1 MKGKDSV
8 TKQNK
13 MKLEIYYKSHLLKS
27 TIKSPITIK
36 DIILNLKSTIKTIKS
51 NQTFLIF
58 NNNYELLSEDENIIP
73 NEKINKPFQLFLIDS
88 EKEKEK
94 ENKQIEIEDLI
105 MKVTG
110 ANKKL
115 QNNNNKLPPP
125 NIYENNLNLN
135 RLLQLLQA
143 IEQRN
148 IIEGNVN
155 NYINN
160 NVPVEV
166 NESYLNELKDMG
178 FPEDRARQAL
188 ITSRNNMN
196 RATEILLDEG
206 GE

>member
-1 MKGKDSV
+1 
-8 TKQNK
+8 
-13 MKLEIYYKSHLLKS
+13 MKLEIFYKSHLIKS

-36 DIILNLKSTIKTIKS
+36 DIILNIKSSIKTIKP
-51 NQTFLIF
+51 NQKFLIF
-58 NNNYELLSEDENIIP
+58 NNNYELLSEEEKIIP
-73 NEKINKPFQLFLIDS
+73 NEKIPKPFQLFLIES
-88 EKEKEK
+88 ENEKEKET
-94 ENKQIEIEDLI
+94 KQIEIEDLI

-110 ANKKL
+110 ADKKL
-115 QNNNNKLPPP
+115 QSNNIKLPPP
-125 NIYENNLNLN
+125 DLYDHNLNLN

-143 IEQRN
+143 LEQRN
-148 IIEGNVN
+148 IIIEGNA
-155 NYINN
+155 NYNINN

>member
-1 MKGKDSV
+1 MKI
-8 TKQNK
+8 
-13 MKLEIYYKSHLLKS
+13 EIKYENEILKS
-27 TIKSPITIK
+27 YSKKPISIK
-36 DIILNLKSTIKTIKS
+36 DIILNIKRKCNIKKEEILLVFNS
-51 NQTFLIF
+51 KNNEIYEETDLLIPNKKEKNQIESLNIIKINNKKNIINI
-58 NNNYELLSEDENIIP
+58 NNN
-73 NEKINKPFQLFLIDS
+73 NKP
-88 EKEKEK
+88 K
-94 ENKQIEIEDLI
+94 ENEPIEDLI

-110 ANKKL
+110 ADKKL
-115 QNNNNKLPPP
+115 QSNNIKLPPP
-125 NIYENNLNLN
+125 DLYDHNLNLN

-143 IEQRN
+143 LEQRN
-148 IIEGNVN
+148 IIIEGNA
-155 NYINN
+155 NYNINN

>member
-1 MKGKDSV
+1 
-8 TKQNK
+8 
-13 MKLEIYYKSHLLKS
+13 MKLEIFYKSHLIKS

-36 DIILNLKSTIKTIKS
+36 DIILNIKSSIKTIKP
-51 NQTFLIF
+51 NQKFLIF
-58 NNNYELLSEDENIIP
+58 NNNYELLSEDEKIIP
-73 NEKINKPFQLFLIDS
+73 NEKITKPFQLFLIES

-94 ENKQIEIEDLI
+94 EKETKQIEIEDLI

-110 ANKKL
+110 ADKKL
-115 QNNNNKLPPP
+115 QSNNIKLPPP
-125 NIYENNLNLN
+125 DLYDHNLNLN

-143 IEQRN
+143 LEQRN
-148 IIEGNVN
+148 IIIEGNA
-155 NYINN
+155 NYNINN

>member
-1 MKGKDSV
+1 
-8 TKQNK
+8 
-13 MKLEIYYKSHLLKS
+13 MKLEIFYKSHLIKS

-36 DIILNLKSTIKTIKS
+36 DIILNIKSSIKTIKP
-51 NQTFLIF
+51 NQKFLIF
-58 NNNYELLSEDENIIP
+58 NNNYELLSEEEKIIP
-73 NEKINKPFQLFLIDS
+73 NEKIPKPFQLFLIES

-94 ENKQIEIEDLI
+94 EKETKQIEIEDLI

-110 ANKKL
+110 ADKKL
-115 QNNNNKLPPP
+115 QSNNIKLPPP
-125 NIYENNLNLN
+125 DLYDHNLNLN

-143 IEQRN
+143 LEQRN
-148 IIEGNVN
+148 IIIEGNA
-155 NYINN
+155 NYNINN

>member
-1 MKGKDSV
+1 
-8 TKQNK
+8 

-36 DIILNLKSTIKTIKS
+36 DIILNLKSSIKTIKPG
-51 NQTFLIF
+51 QTFLIF
-58 NNNYELLSEDENIIP
+58 NNNYEILSEDEKIIP

-110 ANKKL
+110 ADKKL
-115 QNNNNKLPPP
+115 QNINNKLPPP
-125 NIYENNLNLN
+125 NLYENNLNLN

-143 IEQRN
+143 LEQRN
-148 IIEGNVN
+148 IILEGNMN
-155 NYINN
+155 NNINN

-196 RATEILLDEG
+196 RATEILLDDG